1 MRAPPGL
8 KSPLTR
14 TLTLAALLASCIFP
28 FARAGAIAGGAVHG
42 MVADQSGGMLPGV
55 SVTAATEDGRTLAT
69 AVTDQAGRYAL
80 VSLPAGAVRLTFQ
93 LEGFSTAIV
102 DVSVS
107 SDRDTAVAAQRL
119 PLAARSETVTVQA
132 EAPPAAIAPS
142 PFTPAPPPSP
152 PPIVAPVPAHDR
164 DSICGPAKPD
174 SAEVSLGTI
183 RSRRM
188 LDGNGLYARY
198 DELLIAGGT
207 ADHLA
212 VGQNVVARRTYHV
225 PGDARSVTGEHTAG
239 LLQIVSAEDHSSVAV
254 VIYACDELMQ
264 GDWLAPFEP
273 EPIGAAEAPGAPA
286 YDNAARILFA
296 DAGQIAGAPGRL
308 MVIDRGR
315 NHGIQPRQRLTLFR
329 RGLAG
334 VRRPA
339 VIGDAVV
346 VAVRFDS
353 ATIRIVGAIDII
365 EAGDWAAP
373 QRYFSASRR

>member
-1 MRAPPGL
+1 M
-8 KSPLTR
+8 TR
-14 TLTLAALLASCIFP
+14 TLTLAVLLVSCIFP
-28 FARAGAIAGGAVHG
+28 VAGAGAIAGGALHG
-42 MVADQSGGMLPGV
+42 VVADQSGGMLPGV
-55 SVTAATEDGRTLAT
+55 SVTAAAEDGRILAT
-69 AVTDQAGRYAL
+69 AVTDQAGRYAF
-80 VSLPAGAVRLTFQ
+80 VSLPDAAVRLTFQ

-107 SDRDTAVAAQRL
+107 PDRDTAVAAQRL
-119 PLAARSETVTVQA
+119 LLAARSETVTVQA
-132 EAPPAAIAPS
+132 AAPHAAIAPS
-142 PFTPAPPPSP
+142 PYTPAPPPPPP

-174 SAEVSLGTI
+174 AGVVSLGTI
-183 RSRRM
+183 RSRRY
-188 LDGNGLYARY
+188 LEGNGLYTRY

-207 ADHLA
+207 AERLA
-212 VGQNVVARRTYHV
+212 AGQNVVARRTYHV

-239 LLQIVSAEDHSSVAV
+239 LLQIVSAGDHSSVAV

-273 EPIGAAEAPGAPA
+273 EPVRAAEPPGAPA

-315 NHGIQPRQRLTLFR
+315 NHGIQPQQRLTLFR

-334 VRRPA
+334 ARRPA

-353 ATIRIVGAIDII
+353 ATIRIVGAMDII

-373 QRYFSASRR
+373 QRYFSASRP